1 MRTALIENIEKSEG
15 RTNVH
20 GDETRRA
27 IVLAAIRV
35 IAENGVAGASLR
47 AINVAAGSKNSS
59 AAHYHF
65 GTKLAMIEAALA
77 LVWSEVAP
85 GQQLG
90 LDALEAQVAEGKS
103 LTARAVLEAVYD
115 PYFAL
120 LERPEF
126 GLTTAKFVS
135 RLLVESDADIQALLN
150 QTVATQMLRV
160 LMLVSQALP
169 EIPAEVLATRL
180 FISVT
185 NVIHGSGDLAALGNS
200 PLGDLYGGNTQ
211 IFARHLF
218 DYLAGAVS
226 APTVGTS

>member
-65 GTKLAMIEAALA
+65 GTKLAMIEAAMA
-77 LVWSEVAP
+77 LVWNEVSP
-85 GQQLG
+85 GQKLR
-90 LDALEAQVAEGKS
+90 LDALNAQVLEGKQ
-103 LTARAVLEAVYD
+103 LAARDILEAIYR
-115 PYFAL
+115 PYFEL

-126 GLTTAKFVS
+126 GLPAAKFVS
-135 RLLVESDADIQALLN
+135 RLLVESDAEIQALIN
-150 QTVATQMLRV
+150 QSVAP
-160 LMLVSQALP
+160 LMLHMLMLMAQALP
-169 EIPAEVLATRL
+169 EIPNEVLATRL
-180 FISVT
+180 FITVT

-200 PLGDLYGGNTQ
+200 PLGDLFGGNNERFIQ
-211 IFARHLF
+211 QLF
-218 DYLAGAVS
+218 DYLTGALTAPASAVS
-226 APTVGTS
+226 